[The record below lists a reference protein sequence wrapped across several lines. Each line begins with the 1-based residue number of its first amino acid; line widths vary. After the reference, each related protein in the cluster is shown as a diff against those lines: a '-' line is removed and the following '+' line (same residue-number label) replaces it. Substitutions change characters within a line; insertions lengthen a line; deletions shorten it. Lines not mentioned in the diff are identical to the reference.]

1 MQTQKNNH
9 GANGESSDDLYI
21 YIHIFFF
28 FFFFLFTL
36 WSTFAQSDFLLQV
49 NSASS
54 LNRKVVPWCKASS
67 SRVSRQWRRE
77 TQKTIFFLFLP
88 YLFWHGLTPP
98 SISAPHNRLSPE
110 EQTMCVWMCI
120 CVLCVLFPDMVF
132 SCYQHAHNSP
142 GLISKVFFQNSRFWC
157 WYNVATEWKSY
168 LHADV
173 FCKKRRLIGIFTSI
187 YPFYQQ
193 REQVCIYACQPQW
206 EKASWIILQQTHT
219 HGLVR
224 TQTLPT
230 RLILHS
236 YTACKK

>member
-1 MQTQKNNH
+1 MTQTQKNIH
-9 GANGESSDDLYI
+9 GANGESSDDFYI
-21 YIHIFFF
+21 YVCIYIYFLHCEVHLHKVIFYCKWTVPHPWTER
-28 FFFFLFTL
+28 LYL
-36 WSTFAQSDFLLQV
+36 DAKHR
-49 NSASS
+49 AAGS
-54 LNRKVVPWCKASS
+54 LDSGGERHRKQSS
-67 SRVSRQWRRE
+67 SCFCLTSSDMAWPLHRSLLH
-77 TQKTIFFLFLP
+77 TIGFLP
-88 YLFWHGLTPP
+88 K
-98 SISAPHNRLSPE
+98 SRL
-110 EQTMCVWMCI
+110 CVWMCI

-187 YPFYQQ
+187 YPFYQK

-206 EKASWIILQQTHT
+206 QKASWIILQQTHT